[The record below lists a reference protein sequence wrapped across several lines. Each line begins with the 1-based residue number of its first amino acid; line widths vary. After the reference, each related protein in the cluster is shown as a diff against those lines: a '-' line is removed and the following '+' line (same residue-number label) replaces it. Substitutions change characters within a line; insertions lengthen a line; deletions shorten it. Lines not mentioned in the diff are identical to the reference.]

1 MSRDC
6 APPSP
11 KAWGLYPAPQAWGL
25 YLSDP
30 DQAPGR
36 GHHLRPDSRGAD
48 IRSPAQ
54 AVNSRP
60 AMVAALPG
68 LCPRVPALDVTV
80 PDPATSCL
88 TPPID

>member
-1 MSRDC
+1 VTHIPRLHSAR
-6 APPSP
+6 P
-11 KAWGLYPAPQAWGL
+11 KAWGL

-36 GHHLRPDSRGAD
+36 GHHLRPDSRGSY
-48 IRSPAQ
+48 IRSLAQ

-68 LCPRVPALDVTV
+68 RCPRVPALDVTV